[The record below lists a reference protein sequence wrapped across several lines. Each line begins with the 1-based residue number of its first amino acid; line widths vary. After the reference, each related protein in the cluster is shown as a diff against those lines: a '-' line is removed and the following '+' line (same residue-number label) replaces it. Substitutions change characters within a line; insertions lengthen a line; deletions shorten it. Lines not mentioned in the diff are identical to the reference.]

1 MPISATGDK
10 RSRGNERGFT
20 LVELMIVLALFGLMS
35 AVVILAMPDPRGR
48 IRHDAERFA
57 ARVLA
62 VRDRAIIDG
71 RDTRVMIDPLGYDF
85 AERRG
90 EKWQPINAKPFEGA
104 QWEQGTRITV
114 GRDGRGAIMFD
125 NTGLASEA
133 IAVELRREGAAIAV
147 QISQNGA
154 VRVGN

>member
-1 MPISATGDK
+1 M
-10 RSRGNERGFT
+10 RGNERGFT

-35 AVVILAMPDPRGR
+35 AMVVLAMPDPRGSIHR
-48 IRHDAERFA
+48 DAERFA

-62 VRDRAIIDG
+62 ARDRAIIDG
-71 RDTRVMIDPLGYDF
+71 RDTQLTIDPLGYGF

-90 EKWQPINAKPFEGA
+90 GKWQSINGKPFERRD
-104 QWEQGTRITV
+104 WEQGTRISL
-114 GRDGRGAIMFD
+114 GRDVRGTVLFD

-133 IAVELRREGAAIAV
+133 IAVTLRREGETIAV
-147 QISQNGA
+147 QIGQNGA